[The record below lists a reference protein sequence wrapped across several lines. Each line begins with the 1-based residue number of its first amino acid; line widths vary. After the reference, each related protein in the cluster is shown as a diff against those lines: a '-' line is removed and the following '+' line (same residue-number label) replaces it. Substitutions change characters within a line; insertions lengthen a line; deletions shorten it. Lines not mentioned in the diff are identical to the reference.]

1 MIKIGLFL
9 SSEPHRGGEFQYSQ
23 SILNACAALP
33 ARDYR
38 PVAVYI
44 NRHWRTYLEETAI
57 PSTFLPTGIWR
68 LLARKRLS
76 TLLPLPWWRRIS
88 PSIYPPSRAMK
99 KLDCR
104 LWIFPAQ
111 DTWTYLCP
119 FPALGTVYDLMHRYE
134 PRFPEVSS
142 WGIYHNRE
150 QHYQKLCGW
159 AKGVLVDSDVGKRQ
173 LMESYQT
180 PAEKIHILP
189 YVASHTSPTDD
200 SALSPDLRLPDKFLF
215 YPAQFWRHKNH
226 HGLVQAVH
234 DLHGEI
240 PDLKLVLT
248 GSENAAAEE
257 LKKDIRRL
265 DLQHHIQFLGYVPD
279 RAMPAL
285 YRRARGLIMPT
296 FFGPTNIPPLEAM
309 AAGCP
314 VAVSDIY
321 GMREQLGNAALFF
334 NPSSIFEIAK
344 AMLSLWKDDALC
356 HELAGRG
363 LDHHRQWNQEHFNTR
378 FLAILDAVTQND

>member
-1 MIKIGLFL
+1 MNIGLFL
-9 SSEPHRGGEFQYSQ
+9 NTYPHSGGAFQYSH
-23 SILNACAALP
+23 SILEAIAALP
-33 ARDYR
+33 RIKYL
-38 PVAVYI
+38 PWVVYT
-44 NRHWRTYLEETAI
+44 NQYWTESVNETGL
-57 PSTFLPTGIWR
+57 PSLFLSPGVWGF
-68 LLARKRLS
+68 LARKRLS
-76 TLLPLPWWRRIS
+76 TFLPLTWWRRIS
-88 PSIYPPSRAMK
+88 PSIYPPIRTMK

-111 DTWTYLCP
+111 DTWTYLCS

-159 AKGVLVDSDVGKRQ
+159 AKGVLVDSDVGKRH

-180 PAEKIHILP
+180 PADKIHVLP
-189 YVASHTSPTDD
+189 YVASYTSPTDD

-234 DLHGEI
+234 ELRREI

-248 GSENAAAEE
+248 GSKNTVAQE
-257 LKKDIRRL
+257 LTNNIMKL
-265 DLQHHIQFLGYVPD
+265 DLKDQIQFLGYVPD

-321 GMREQLGNAALFF
+321 GMREQLGDAALFF
-334 NPSSIFEIAK
+334 NPSSIFEIAT
-344 AMLSLWKDDALC
+344 AMRSLWKDDALC
-356 HELAGRG
+356 HSLARRG
-363 LDHHRQWNQEHFNTR
+363 LDHHKRWNQEHFNTR
-378 FLAILDAVTQND
+378 FHAILDALTQND